1 MVESIKHFSNNI
13 DFKELKV
20 EAKININYKNRV
32 HNECKTKLRD
42 LSTIN
47 ENDWKEIIELHLKK
61 MNHIVN
67 SNYVLPES
75 LISQNI
81 IFSKQLEK
89 FINIDS
95 SISVLSAFPVF
106 IFEYY
111 GVKYTFENILKSI

>member
-1 MVESIKHFSNNI
+1 MNVRF
-13 DFKELKV
+13 
-20 EAKININYKNRV
+20 
-32 HNECKTKLRD
+32 KLRD

-81 IFSKQLEK
+81 IFP
-89 FINIDS
+89 N
-95 SISVLSAFPVF
+95 
-106 IFEYY
+106 
-111 GVKYTFENILKSI
+111 N